1 MEVAPVHG
9 CGPPRRGPPP
19 PQRHPADVLPGKRA
33 GGTWMGHWP
42 AMSWVE
48 ETPGWWHFGGGFF
61 PGWKWPWPRPATSGH
76 QRWLGNPFFL
86 TVIGKWSWSPP
97 RSPQRG
103 LPPMGWSTA
112 SDPRPCRK
120 ENRGPSEAQGW
131 SASIPC
137 CKQWMFHL
145 PEGSI
150 KVSQW
155 DDSWSEIITSCYHVL
170 PKPWDALQNTWQ
182 KHCCFHHVPSSRQ
195 PLPFFGANFPSTSPD
210 PPAMPAMT
218 PGSHS
223 CLHFWQG
230 RWRSPETKDLPS
242 GCVQNR
248 HIDMSFIVSLFI
260 TLNLLVV
267 HCFPDLLWQGIFH
280 FIANIC

>member
-1 MEVAPVHG
+1 MELITTPLTSKRTSAHG
-9 CGPPRRGPPP
+9 LINCEW
-19 PQRHPADVLPGKRA
+19 PQALPKR
-33 GGTWMGHWP
+33 
-42 AMSWVE
+42 E
-48 ETPGWWHFGGGFF
+48 
-61 PGWKWPWPRPATSGH
+61 PRPIWGPGLICVDTLL
-76 QRWLGNPFFL
+76 Q
-86 TVIGKWSWSPP
+86 TMDVSPP
-97 RSPQRG
+97 WRFHQS
-103 LPPMGWSTA
+103 LPVGWFLKWDHYVMLPCVAKTLGRA
-112 SDPRPCRK
+112 SK
-120 ENRGPSEAQGW
+120 HLAKTLLLPSC
-131 SASIPC
+131 SIF
-137 CKQWMFHL
+137 K
-145 PEGSI
+145 
-150 KVSQW
+150 
-155 DDSWSEIITSCYHVL
+155 T
-170 PKPWDALQNTWQ
+170 T
-182 KHCCFHHVPSSRQ
+182 
-195 PLPFFGANFPSTSPD
+195 LPFFGANFPSTSPD

>member
-1 MEVAPVHG
+1 
-9 CGPPRRGPPP
+9 
-19 PQRHPADVLPGKRA
+19 
-33 GGTWMGHWP
+33 
-42 AMSWVE
+42 
-48 ETPGWWHFGGGFF
+48 
-61 PGWKWPWPRPATSGH
+61 
-76 QRWLGNPFFL
+76 
-86 TVIGKWSWSPP
+86 
-97 RSPQRG
+97 
-103 LPPMGWSTA
+103 MGWSTA

-170 PKPWDALQNTWQ
+170 PKPWDALQNTWH